1 MDDQADYGEEIQ
13 DYDEPPLNDN
23 ETGGMIAAQDLDSE
37 AAVDYKICGELSKPS
52 ILLCKT
58 AV

>member
-13 DYDEPPLNDN
+13 DYDQPPLNDN

-52 ILLCKT
+52 ILLCIT